1 MTSVLSNFH
10 AHTAKF
16 LKDIGLFF
24 PLGIQYLCTPP
35 HLYTLKHFKNT
46 QLIISWLWYFLKGLL
61 SFLFCVFVLISRVTG
76 IWIHRIMSL
85 ANVYIF
91 LFLNR
96 FSCVYSLHVW
106 IFQLSITGLSL
117 QVLRFMAFSATYNNI
132 SVISWLSILLVE
144 ETGVPGE
151 NHWPDASHWQKL
163 LHNEQG
169 SNSQL

>member
-16 LKDIGLFF
+16 LKDIEIFF
-24 PLGIQYLCTPP
+24 SLGIQYLCTPP
-35 HLYTLKHFKNT
+35 HLFTLKHFKNT

-76 IWIHRIMSL
+76 IWIHRIM
-85 ANVYIF
+85 YIF
-91 LFLNR
+91 SYFLKR
-96 FSCVYSLHVW
+96 FFCLYSLHVW

-117 QVLRFMAFSATYNNI
+117 QVSRFMAFSATYNNI
-132 SVISWLSILLVE
+132 SVISWLSVLLVE

-151 NHWPDASHWQKL
+151 NYWPDASHWQKL